1 MTNQSD
7 TPSLIDRI
15 VEDIAEKGFS
25 VTPDFLPEVEVNQLR
40 HETLS
45 LVQSGA
51 MRRAGIGAGAQLQG
65 EIRGD
70 LIYWLDADN
79 PSAAQQGYLSR
90 LEELRQSTNRA
101 LFLGLFDFEGHLA
114 LYPPGTFYL
123 RHLDQ
128 FQDNLRRTLTCILYL
143 NHGWR
148 QQDGGE
154 LRLFLE
160 NSQLENNRHLDIA
173 PLGGTLVSFLSAR
186 FWHEVLPACR
196 ERASITGWF
205 RTRG

>member
-1 MTNQSD
+1 MINPSD
-7 TPSLIDRI
+7 TAALIDRI
-15 VEDIAEKGFS
+15 VEGIAEKGFA

-45 LVQSGA
+45 LVQSGS

-70 LIYWLDADN
+70 LIHWLDADN
-79 PSAAQQGYLSR
+79 LSATQQGYLSR
-90 LEELRQSTNRA
+90 LEELRQSANRA
-101 LFLGLFDFEGHLA
+101 LFLGLSDFEGHLA
-114 LYPPGTFYL
+114 LYPPGTLYL

-128 FQDNLRRTLTCILYL
+128 FQGNLRRTLTCILYL

-154 LRLFLE
+154 LRLYLE
-160 NSQLENNRHLDIA
+160 NDQHLDIL
-173 PLGGTLVSFLSAR
+173 PLGGTLVSFLSGR
-186 FWHEVLPACR
+186 FWHEVLPAR
-196 ERASITGWF
+196 RGRTSITGWF
-205 RTRG
+205 KTRGEPAG

>member
-1 MTNQSD
+1 MTNPSD
-7 TPSLIDRI
+7 TPTLIDRI
-15 VEDIAEKGFS
+15 VEGIAEKGFA

-51 MRRAGIGAGAQLQG
+51 MRRAGIGAQAQLLD

-70 LIYWLDADN
+70 LVHWLDANN

-90 LEELRQSTNRA
+90 LEELRQSANRA

-128 FQDNLRRTLTCILYL
+128 FKGNLRRTLTCILYL

-148 QQDGGE
+148 PQDGGE
-154 LRLFLE
+154 LRLYLE
-160 NSQLENNRHLDIA
+160 NDQHLDIL
-173 PLGGTLVSFLSAR
+173 PQGGTLVSFLSGR
-186 FWHEVLPACR
+186 FWHEVLPTRR
-196 ERASITGWF
+196 ERASVTGWF
-205 RTRG
+205 KTRGESAV